1 MADTTDPAI
10 RLVPTFCRICEPL
23 CGLVAEVDADDTVR
37 DLRPDRDHPV
47 SAGFACHKGTSFHHV
62 HHSPDRVDHPLRR
75 TNAKAAPHGEF
86 ERVSWDEAF
95 ADIGERLRAIR
106 DEHGTEAVG
115 CYWGNPLAYTAAGIP
130 TVYSFW
136 AKMESTRLFG
146 GLTQDLSN
154 KFAAMDAMFGV
165 EARFPAPDLFHTQY
179 LLLLGSDPTGGHM
192 TAVSVP
198 NAIDAIRGIRE
209 RGGDVTFVNPRRI
222 QAVDLGLGSL
232 LQIRPD
238 TDAYLL
244 AALLTEIDRLGP
256 GGTGGWRDD
265 LLAEHGRNV
274 DGLRAFVAGFDADS
288 VAGVTGLA
296 ADDIRRV
303 ARDFAAAPSAIAH
316 MGTGGNMGRQGTIVY
331 WLLTM
336 LNLTTGNLGQA
347 GGGLLQ
353 GQPPTDR
360 FDELPERFFDSP
372 VGPVRHTW
380 GHVPANL
387 MPEYI
392 EAERDPVRAMVVI
405 GGNPIMAV
413 PGEERLRET
422 FPQLELLVT
431 IDLFRSATAELSD
444 YVLPATDWLERSDLR
459 RGGMALVPSAQYVEP
474 VVAPVAERRDE
485 WWILARIEQEL
496 GLPNA
501 IDQGIDFG
509 ELVLEGTA
517 QSMGTSLAE
526 LREQPKGLKL
536 LGPPQNMTIG
546 ESVAYTDGRIDCCPP
561 SFAPLLERAQ
571 ELFAELQARP
581 DDQLQLIQWRNR
593 RQHNSWGRRIIPSLR
608 RGEHARNPLLFH
620 PDDLAARGFAVGDPV
635 AVRSASGEVC
645 TVAGVDDALRPGV
658 VALSHGYGERSVDDA
673 DDLEVGVNVNRLLP
687 TGPGSY
693 EHYSGMAFMQGIPV
707 TVERV

>member
-1 MADTTDPAI
+1 MADTSTSGTRI
-10 RLVPTFCRICEPL
+10 VPTFCRICEPL
-23 CGLVAEVDADDTVR
+23 CGLVAEVDGETVV

-47 SAGFACHKGTSFHHV
+47 SNGFACHKGTSFHQV
-62 HHSPDRVDHPLRR
+62 HHSPDRLDHPLRR
-75 TNAKAAPHGEF
+75 TNTKTASIGEF
-86 ERVSWDEAF
+86 ERVSWDEAI
-95 ADIGERLRAIR
+95 ADIGERLFAIR
-106 DEHGTEAVG
+106 EEHGPEAVG

-130 TVYSFW
+130 TVYGFW
-136 AKMESTRLFG
+136 EKMGSTRLFG

-165 EARFPAPDLFHTQY
+165 EARFPAPDLFHTDY

-198 NAIDAIRGIRE
+198 NVVDALRGIRD
-209 RGGDVTFVNPRRI
+209 RGGHVTFVNPRRV
-222 QAVDLGLGSL
+222 QAVDLGLGDL
-232 LQIRPD
+232 LQLRPD

-256 GGTGGWRDD
+256 GGAGGWCEEV
-265 LLAEHGRNV
+265 LAAHGRNV
-274 DGLRAFVAGFDADS
+274 DGLRAFVQPYDADA
-288 VAGVTGLA
+288 VAPVTGLP

-303 ARDFAAAPSAIAH
+303 ARDFAAAPSAVAH

-336 LNLTTGNLGQA
+336 LNLATGNLGRA

-353 GQPPTDR
+353 GQPPTER

-380 GHVPANL
+380 GHLPATL
-387 MPEYI
+387 MPEFI
-392 EAERDPVRAMVVI
+392 EADRDPVRAMVVI

-444 YVLPATDWLERSDLR
+444 YVLPASDWLERDDLR
-459 RGGMALVPSAQYVEP
+459 RGGMALVPSAQYSEA
-474 VVAPVAERRDE
+474 VVTPIAERREE
-485 WWILARIEQEL
+485 WWILARIEQAL

-501 IDQGIDFG
+501 IDQGFDFG
-509 ELVLEGTA
+509 RVVLEGTA
-517 QSMGTSLAE
+517 QHMGTSVDE
-526 LREQPKGLKL
+526 LRAEPRGLKL
-536 LGPPQNMTIG
+536 LGEPQNMTVE
-546 ESVAYTDGRIDCCPP
+546 ESVAFTDGRIDCCPP
-561 SFAPLLERAQ
+561 TFGPLLARAH
-571 ELFAELQARP
+571 EIFGELQARP
-581 DDQLQLIQWRNR
+581 DEQLQLVQWRNR
-593 RQHNSWGRRIIPSLR
+593 RQHNSWGRRIVPTLR
-608 RGEHARNPLLFH
+608 RGEHARNPLLLCAT
-620 PDDLAARGFAVGDPV
+620 DAERLGLAPGDEV
-635 AVRSASGEVC
+635 VVRSDAGEVR
-645 TVAGVDDALRPGV
+645 TVAGLDDALRPGV
-658 VALSHGYGERSVDDA
+658 VALSHGYGERSADDP

-693 EHYSGMAFMQGIPV
+693 EHYSGMAFMQGVPV
-707 TVERV
+707 TVEPVH